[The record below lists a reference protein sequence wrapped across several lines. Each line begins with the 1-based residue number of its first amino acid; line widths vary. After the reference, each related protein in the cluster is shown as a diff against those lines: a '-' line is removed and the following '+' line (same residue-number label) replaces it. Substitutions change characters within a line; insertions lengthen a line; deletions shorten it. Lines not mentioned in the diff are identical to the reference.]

1 MWIRKHIA
9 KALYDFGVHNKT
21 NNKELSEERIKK
33 LLSLM
38 EDDEKQVQFYALK
51 SLNSFVSSS
60 VSDEKAPIETQVRRW
75 QAWANQSGIY

>member
-1 MWIRKHIA
+1 MSEILLLHDIINDNEESIHLIL
-9 KALYDFGVHNKT
+9 KAG
-21 NNKELSEERIKK
+21 
-33 LLSLM
+33 SLM